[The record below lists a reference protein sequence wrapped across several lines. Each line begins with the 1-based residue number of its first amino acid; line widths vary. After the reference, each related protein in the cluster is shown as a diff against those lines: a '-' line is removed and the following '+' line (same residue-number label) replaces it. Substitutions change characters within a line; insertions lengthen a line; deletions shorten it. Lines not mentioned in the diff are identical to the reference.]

1 MMSELKTVVVVND
14 DRTILEL
21 MRDILGYEGYRV
33 VVAEDASQAYHLI
46 QARPPSLAILDVR
59 MPGSPDWQTLDLLK
73 RDPSTASV
81 PVLVCSASA
90 REMQEAEVAIRAR
103 GCDLLYMP
111 FEIDDLLEEVGQLTR
126 IGATPPP
133 INPDGRG

>member
-1 MMSELKTVVVVND
+1 MIPTDKTIVVVND

-21 MRDILGYEGYRV
+21 MRDILGNEGYQV
-33 VVAEDASQAYHLI
+33 VVADDADRAYHLI
-46 QARPPSLAILDVR
+46 QSTPPRLAILDVR
-59 MPGSPDWQTLDLLK
+59 MAGFPNWQALDLLK

-90 REMQEAEVAIRAR
+90 REMQEAEVQIRAQ

-111 FEIDDLLEEVGQLTR
+111 FEIDALIEKVGQLTS
-126 IGATPPP
+126 
-133 INPDGRG
+133 